1 MKLAYRCKACSYRLA
16 MDAYYCKECGALVD
30 LAQAPENR
38 VIDRSFRTRFNQWL
52 EMSLFSKLGWGAL
65 IVIAG
70 YSAFLFFNNLHH
82 SEIDNGSSK
91 VFLMRVDSAYSP
103 FSCSGTFCHVVISV
117 ENKTDQT
124 QTLTGDP
131 YLQRVDG
138 KLFGP
143 TDPRLSTGQVIYFGD
158 IYCRKDLNIVLKPH
172 QVATYLGVCAY
183 GLQRG
188 ELISKVLIFDKN
200 KKLVVSN
207 DLKVA
212 IPLT

>member
-1 MKLAYRCKACSYRLA
+1 

-30 LAQAPENR
+30 LAQAPESR
-38 VIDRSFRTRFNQWL
+38 VRDKSFRTRFNQWL
-52 EMSLFSKLGWGAL
+52 EMSLFSKLGWGV
-65 IVIAG
+65 VIAVAG
-70 YSAFLFFNNLHH
+70 YSGSLFFNTLHH
-82 SEIDNGSSK
+82 SEVDNGSSK
-91 VFLMRVDSAYSP
+91 IFIMKVDSAYSP

-117 ENKTDQT
+117 ENKTDREQL
-124 QTLTGDP
+124 LTGDP
-131 YLQRVDG
+131 YLQRADG

-143 TDPRLSTGQVIYFGD
+143 TDPKLSTGQVIYFGD
-158 IYCRKDLNIVLKPH
+158 IYCRKDLHILLKPH

-200 KKLVVSN
+200 HQIVVSN
-207 DLKVA
+207 DLKEA